1 VNKPTRDAGARVV
14 LRDLDAPSKVA
25 LGYLAYMLLGWFALL
40 LPFSHAPG
48 TGATALDHLFTAASA
63 VSTTGLVT
71 VATGDSY
78 SFFGEIVV
86 LVLIQLGGLGYMT
99 LGSFVLLMRRREFD
113 AGREAISR
121 VTFVLPEG
129 MSVRGVIRTVV
140 IFGLAVEAAGA
151 AALYPIFR
159 AAGDPQPLWSSVF
172 HSVSAFCT
180 AGFSLYSA
188 SLEAYSHDF
197 WLNAVIIV
205 LSVLGAIGFIV
216 IHDTWGRLVGRQRA
230 STLTTRIILSS
241 TLLILAVGSLL
252 TLVTEPSLRTLPADE
267 RIVAA
272 VFQTMTAST
281 TVGFNTVP
289 VAELSSSTVVLMM
302 VLMLIGAS
310 PAGTGGGLKTTTV
323 TALYA
328 VTRSNFTADDRV
340 TFAGAE
346 VPRHRIRAA
355 VAAATVYF
363 SALVAGVFLILAVD
377 DLDPEA
383 VWFEAAS
390 ALGTVGLSRGITAEL
405 SHLSALVVIAL
416 MFIGRVGPVTLALAV
431 ATTLR
436 RKPPIDSDVAV

>member
-1 VNKPTRDAGARVV
+1 M
-14 LRDLDAPSKVA
+14 LRDLDAPVKVV
-25 LGYLAYMLLGWFALL
+25 LGYFAYMLLGWLALL
-40 LPFSHAPG
+40 LPFSHA
-48 TGATALDHLFTAASA
+48 ADSSASALDHLFSAVSA

-71 VATGDSY
+71 VATGESY
-78 SFFGEIVV
+78 TFFGEFVV

-99 LGSFVLLMRRREFD
+99 LGSFVLLMRRCEFG
-113 AGREAISR
+113 AGREAVSR
-121 VTFVLPEG
+121 ITFVLPEG

-140 IFGLAVEAAGA
+140 IFGLTVEALGA

-159 AAGDPQPLWSSVF
+159 DAGESQPLWSSIF

-180 AGFSLYSA
+180 AGFSLYSS
-188 SLEAYSHDF
+188 SLEAYSHNF

-216 IHDTWGRLVGRQRA
+216 IHDTFGRLVGRQKA

-241 TLLILAVGSLL
+241 TLFILVAGTLV
-252 TLVTEPSLRTLPADE
+252 TLVTEPSIRSLPADE
-267 RIVAA
+267 RVVAA

-289 VAELSSSTVVLMM
+289 IAQLSSSTVVLMM

-328 VTRSNFTADDRV
+328 VTKSNFTSDERV
-340 TFAGAE
+340 TFAGSE
-346 VPRHRIRAA
+346 VPRHRVRAA

-363 SALVAGVFLILAVD
+363 SALVAGVFLILAID

-390 ALGTVGLSRGITAEL
+390 ALGTVGLSRGITSDL
-405 SHLSALVVIAL
+405 SPLSELVVIAL
-416 MFIGRVGPVTLALAV
+416 MFVGRVGPVTLALAV
-431 ATTLR
+431 ATSLR
-436 RKPPIDSDVAV
+436 RKQPIDSDLAV